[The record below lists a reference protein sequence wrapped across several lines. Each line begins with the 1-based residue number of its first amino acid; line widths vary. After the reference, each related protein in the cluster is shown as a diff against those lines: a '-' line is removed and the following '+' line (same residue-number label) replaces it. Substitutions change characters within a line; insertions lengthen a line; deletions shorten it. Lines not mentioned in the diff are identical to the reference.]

1 MKTPINC
8 RFVLALALCLAACAS
23 LHAQGKYDK
32 EKETITKVKRSP
44 EQYVYAEATCTTPEE
59 ALAVAQELFYL
70 NVNEYVAEQRKLRKS
85 PDIVVNDSKTLKS
98 EITMPRG
105 SNMHRCFLYVRKKDI
120 IGTKNTLVLSADT
133 KESSDDT
140 EQVAGAGGQL
150 AEGEGQTEETV
161 EVPLVPV
168 FPAAAMQLAS
178 LKTVQEVNA
187 ALKKMK
193 QDGSIIAFDK
203 YKNITDKAAWFLVLY
218 DAQGNVNAVLSD
230 GEERFNVATGRKD
243 DLANYPKN
251 AALGVK
257 FKE

>member
-120 IGTKNTLVLSADT
+120 IGTK
-133 KESSDDT
+133 ESSDDT

-230 GEERFNVATGRKD
+230 GEERFNVATGQKD
-243 DLANYPKN
+243 ELAKYPQN